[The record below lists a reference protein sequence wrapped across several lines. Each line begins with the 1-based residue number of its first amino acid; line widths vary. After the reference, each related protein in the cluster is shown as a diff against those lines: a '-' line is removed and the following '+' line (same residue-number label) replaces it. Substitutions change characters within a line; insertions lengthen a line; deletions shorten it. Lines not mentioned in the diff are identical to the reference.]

1 MRWYIILHVLVLHL
15 WRCSS
20 ENVGDIRLLN
30 GDHIYEGRV
39 EVFLGSRG
47 WYGTCDEAWSMDEA
61 TVVCRQLGYP
71 GAIMGVQNAGR
82 TRGIP
87 LARTWHCTGDEETL
101 LGCPFVPTYIC
112 LQAAGV
118 ICHGPGYLGCYH
130 DEFGPLTS
138 TLSENYV
145 IEPDM
150 TVERCRSFC
159 MSRHLRIVGLKNG
172 NECYCGLSESELAN
186 HARLSDA
193 ECQAVCPG
201 NNKEVCGGV
210 RNGTDKLSVFD
221 VNLGECV
228 NPGVPEH
235 GRQLES
241 SYKFGDIVLF
251 ECHPGYELVGVPAI
265 QCVLASG
272 GDGQEVMWSTSI
284 PSCSKLPS
292 TSARP
297 MTTQSTT
304 LPMETTTPSTTSKS
318 TTERMTTTRPTT
330 EATTTRKPTTE
341 KMTTTIETTTEEMTT
356 TETTTTMP
364 KATTKEDLSS
374 TPSTNET
381 MSSAQMQETTAVM
394 MTTGEREASTTETQE
409 NNTAEKSSTPTRK
422 TTTITSETMTMA
434 RERDTDFFT
443 DNMIDEGKFTEEP
456 GNKTSINEAQT
467 GEFSFFDMIS
477 ENLILISIGGTFLII
492 LVPVIFI
499 VIFKKACKRR
509 RRPNR
514 KVQIE
519 RSIDYQLGSEVTG
532 FTYEPLATPRPRYQ
546 SFRKGFK
553 RFSKRPWS
561 DREEESS
568 DEEL

>member
-15 WRCSS
+15 WSCSS

-304 LPMETTTPSTTSKS
+304 LPVETTTPSTTSKS
-318 TTERMTTTRPTT
+318 TTERMTTTRQTT

-394 MTTGEREASTTETQE
+394 MTTSDREASTTETQE

-422 TTTITSETMTMA
+422 TTTITLETMTMA

-443 DNMIDEGKFTEEP
+443 DNMIDEG
-456 GNKTSINEAQT
+456 
-467 GEFSFFDMIS
+467 FFDMIS